1 MPAWHDDAELSLLRL
16 DWEQDLDM
24 QKELRLRRE
33 AVYWNDPT
41 LVELDDQSRMWEV
54 IQMGFQQVEDILDS
68 INLGHY
74 RDYFIAKGMFYG
86 AKMRALSRKF
96 LDLHMPAI
104 TDPDEKDREGATLN
118 FQGSMHASLLPT
130 KI

>member
-1 MPAWHDDAELSLLRL
+1 
-16 DWEQDLDM
+16 
-24 QKELRLRRE
+24 
-33 AVYWNDPT
+33 
-41 LVELDDQSRMWEV
+41 MWEV
-54 IQMGFQQVEDILDS
+54 IQIGFQQVEDILDS

-104 TDPDEKDREGATLN
+104 TDPDEKDREGWAHIEN
-118 FQGSMHASLLPT
+118 AYMEFSRHSLPRSQRGLRP
-130 KI
+130 